1 MRKSSLSLK
10 SLKCLLTSKCVERK
24 KKSNYLSMMAVII
37 VHIID
42 TVILHE
48 REREKKKEIEKAQL
62 NMIKSHDF
70 NKE

>member
-1 MRKSSLSLK
+1 
-10 SLKCLLTSKCVERK
+10 
-24 KKSNYLSMMAVII
+24 MMAVII
-37 VHIID
+37 IHIID

-70 NKE
+70 NKEL